1 MDVRELRY
9 FAAVFQER
17 NLTVAAKRCFISQPS
32 VSVAITNLEAELG
45 TTLFIGIKKVS
56 HQRHRRSSSIR
67 LPVASLMTP
76 TQHEICSGNRQSD
89 SR

>member
-45 TTLFIGIKKVS
+45 TTLFIKKVS